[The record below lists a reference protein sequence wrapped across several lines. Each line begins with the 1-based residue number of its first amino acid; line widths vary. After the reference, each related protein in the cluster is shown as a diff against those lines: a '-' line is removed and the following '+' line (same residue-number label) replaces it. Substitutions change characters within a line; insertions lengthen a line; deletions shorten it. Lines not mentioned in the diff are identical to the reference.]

1 LTVWTPDDPDEE
13 SRLVQAAKDDLDRFA
28 PIYERYAPRI
38 YAYCLRRVGSPPE
51 AEDLTSQVFTQ
62 ALAGIG
68 GYRGGLVGAWL
79 FQIAANAVV
88 DHLRCRHVPI
98 SLDDTDLMQEGPGV
112 IDDLVQREER
122 RQIRALVASLP
133 EDQQE
138 LLALRITAGLSAEE
152 TGAVV
157 GKSAGAIRTAV
168 HRTLKRLRALYEEN
182 ERKDEA

>member
-1 LTVWTPDDPDEE
+1 MWTPDDPAEE

-62 ALAGIG
+62 AIDRIRS
-68 GYRGGLVGAWL
+68 YRGGLVGAWL

-98 SLDDTDLMQEGPGV
+98 SLDDVELIQEAPGV
-112 IDDLVQREER
+112 IEDLVQRDEQ

-133 EDQQE
+133 EDQQA

-152 TGAVV
+152 TGAVM

-168 HRTLKRLRALYEEN
+168 HRTIKRLRALYEQN